1 MSDTTRRRSNKR
13 RMTSEELFAG
23 CDAVLILHAG
33 DWYVLRQARNGGLL
47 LTRWTGEV
55 PVTAAEEA
63 RRSLRSAESKR
74 RRIGLFG
81 RRWLG
86 NAQH

>member
-1 MSDTTRRRSNKR
+1 MKDPIRRRSNKQR
-13 RMTSEELFAG
+13 ITSEALFA
-23 CDAVLILHAG
+23 DNDVVLIRHESE
-33 DWYVLRQARNGGLL
+33 WYVLRKVRNGGLL

-55 PVTAAEEA
+55 PSAAAAETRLLSRPA
-63 RRSLRSAESKR
+63 DKR

>member
-1 MSDTTRRRSNKR
+1 M
-13 RMTSEELFAG
+13 
-23 CDAVLILHAG
+23 LIRHEG
-33 DWYVLRQARNGGLL
+33 EWYALRKVRNGGLL

-55 PVTAAEEA
+55 PSAAAAETRLLSRPA
-63 RRSLRSAESKR
+63 ADKR